1 MVEIFKTN
9 VTNKRLAARV
19 LKELTARLP
28 AYRFNFDLEDCDRI
42 LRVQSEE
49 MAIKCNRVV
58 EVVKEQR
65 VEIFLWED

>member
-65 VEIFLWED
+65 VEIFLWEE